1 MSRRRN
7 KAAGLA
13 REIANRQRHQS
24 SKLTVVP
31 PLPPVRT
38 PRQYHEAFG
47 PRPEWCDWSGW
58 GYLMPE
64 RDGIDIPTGY
74 YRVVDL
80 ASVGT
85 FAELRGQVKP

>member
-1 MSRRRN
+1 MKAGARKAAALAKEIRRRQT
-7 KAAGLA
+7 AV
-13 REIANRQRHQS
+13 QS
-24 SKLTVVP
+24 HKLTVAP
-31 PLPPVRT
+31 PPPVKT

-47 PRPEWCDWSGW
+47 PRPTWCDWQSW

-64 RDGIDIPTGY
+64 RDGIDIQTGY